1 MNYKRGIE
9 GDHDDI
15 TKESLEEQTFGALK
29 ESQEET
35 INWIARI
42 EKNGNLQIITIR
54 ALGEFPRRTP
64 KSEDWIE
71 IKGAFEGI
79 ETPLKLLT
87 MYNAESDNQFELP
100 STISF
105 VIQNQHG
112 TISSYN
118 LNIKHEQKQK

>member
-64 KSEDWIE
+64 KSDDWIE